1 MSSPSTSQKSS
12 QKLGFFQVL
21 LSVFAAM
28 FGVRSNKN
36 RERDFQQGK
45 FIHFVVAG
53 VIALALF
60 IFFIV
65 LLVKFALRMA
75 GV

>member
-1 MSSPSTSQKSS
+1 MPNPNASPTPTP
-12 QKLGFFQVL
+12 KLGFFKVL

-36 RERDFQQGK
+36 RERDFQQGR

-53 VIALALF
+53 LIALALF
-60 IFFIV
+60 IFFVI